1 MDAEM
6 VRAHV
11 VIPRDLLDEI
21 DSRVGQRKRSDFVT
35 EALRE
40 KLVRERQREALRV
53 SAGVLNRADYPQ
65 WETPEKVSAWVREQ
79 REQDTER
86 LLRTWRGRLPE

>member
-1 MDAEM
+1 MVSEM

-11 VIPRDLLDEI
+11 VIPRDLLEEI
-21 DSRVGQRKRSDFVT
+21 DSRVGQRKRSDFVA

-40 KLVRERQREALRV
+40 KLMRERQREALRV
-53 SAGVLNRADYPQ
+53 SAGVLDLADYPQ

-79 REQDTER
+79 REQDTKS
-86 LLRTWRGRLPE
+86 LLRKWGGRLPE

>member
-1 MDAEM
+1 MVSEM

-11 VIPRDLLDEI
+11 VIPRELLEEI
-21 DSRVGQRKRSDFVT
+21 DSRVGQRRRSDFVT

-40 KLVRERQREALRV
+40 KLMRERQREALRV
-53 SAGVLNRADYPQ
+53 SAGVLDLADYPQ

-79 REQDTER
+79 REQDTKS
-86 LLRTWRGRLPE
+86 LLRKWGGQLPE